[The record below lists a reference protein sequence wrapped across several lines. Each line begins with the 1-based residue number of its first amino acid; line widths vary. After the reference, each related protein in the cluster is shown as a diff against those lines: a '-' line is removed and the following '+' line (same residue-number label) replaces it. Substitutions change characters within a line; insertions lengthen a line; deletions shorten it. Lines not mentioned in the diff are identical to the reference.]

1 MAGAE
6 IHLLYIFG
14 ILLLVNLFYRV
25 GKKPAAIPAESHT
38 ERGIFF
44 MATEKIRR
52 NAADPANIKT
62 SIWEKISYGM
72 GDVACNVVFALT
84 SGLVTYFY
92 TNVMSV
98 SAGLVGMIMLFSRLF
113 DGLSDVAIGLIMDRV
128 HSKHGRGRA
137 WVLWMAIPYAVTAV
151 LLFCLPAGATGTVQA
166 AYIFVT
172 YNLCTTVVYT
182 ALNLPYGAMAPLMTS
197 NEQDLAKINL
207 FRMSMS
213 PIGNMIVSA
222 ATLPVINRMGGDQAA
237 WIKVTL
243 IYSIVAVGMLLW
255 CFFGTKE
262 RVNTQ
267 AAQDAETL
275 PIGVRMGALAK
286 NKYFLMILCTALF
299 LSVYQTV
306 NGTCGT
312 YYAQY
317 ILGNNEY
324 YSVLNLAE
332 SIPGTIAIM
341 LLAPFIARF
350 GKRNLVLCGALLTT
364 AAQLTLLFVPANP
377 TFACVIAALRGIGK
391 APLFG
396 CIFTMMADVVNF
408 GHWKTGIRVQALVF
422 SAATVGQKFGGGITG
437 AAVGKLMD
445 ASGFTG
451 LASEIPSAVSMV
463 ENLYIWGPVLSWI
476 LIALLMFAY
485 KLDKEYSG
493 ILSDMERRGMLKQA
507 D

>member
-1 MAGAE
+1 MDE
-6 IHLLYIFG
+6 TN
-14 ILLLVNLFYRV
+14 V
-25 GKKPAAIPAESHT
+25 
-38 ERGIFF
+38 
-44 MATEKIRR
+44 
-52 NAADPANIKT
+52 KT
-62 SIWEKISYGM
+62 SVFEKISYGM

-113 DGLSDVAIGLIMDRV
+113 DGLSDVAIGLIMDKV

-137 WVLWMAIPYAVTAV
+137 WVLWMAVPYGVTAV
-151 LLFCLPAGATGTVQA
+151 ALFCLPANATAAVQA
-166 AYIFVT
+166 IYIFVT

-222 ATLPVINRMGGDQAA
+222 ATLPIINRMGGDQSA

-243 IYSIVAVGMLLW
+243 IYSVVAIAMLLW

-267 AAQDAETL
+267 AAQEAEKL
-275 PIGVRMGALAK
+275 PIGVRMGALVR
-286 NKYFLMILCTALF
+286 NKYFLILLCSALF
-299 LSVYQTV
+299 LAVYQTV
-306 NGTCGT
+306 NGTCAT

-332 SIPGTIAIM
+332 NIPQIAVIM
-341 LLAPFIARF
+341 ILAPFIKKF
-350 GKRNLVLCGALLTT
+350 GKRNLVLGGAVLTV
-364 AAQLTLLFVPANP
+364 AAQVLLLVVPANP
-377 TFACVIAALRGIGK
+377 TFACLIAAIRGIGK

-396 CIFTMMADVVNF
+396 CVFTMMADVVNY
-408 GHWKTGIRVQALVF
+408 GHWKTGVRVQALVF
-422 SAATVGQKFGGGITG
+422 SAATVGQKFGGGVAG
-437 AAVGKLMD
+437 AVVGKMMES
-445 ASGFTG
+445 SGFTG
-451 LASEIPSAVSMV
+451 LAEEIPSAVAMV
-463 ENLYIWGPVLSWI
+463 QNLYIWGTILSWVI
-476 LIALLMFAY
+476 IAALMLAY
-485 KLDKEYSG
+485 KLDKEYDG
-493 ILSDMERRGMLKQA
+493 ILSDMETKGMLKQA